1 MNHPNGYVIAERLA
15 VAPYAE
21 APTLAGHD
29 SRENL
34 LLRMYHALEAS
45 GLVDDDVTSDRDEQ
59 GHCRFC
65 SQVRGEPHSEWCAI
79 PRCVV
84 TGHQRLVCGQKHE
97 EDHDCGVSLWADGD
111 D

>member
-1 MNHPNGYVIAERLA
+1 MTHPNGYAIAERLA

-21 APTLAGHD
+21 APTIAGRD
-29 SRENL
+29 PRENL

-45 GLVDDDVTSDRDEQ
+45 GLVVDVTSDRDAH

-65 SQVRGEPHSEWCAI
+65 SQLRGEPHDERCPV

-84 TGHQRLVCGQKHE
+84 TGHQRLVCEQKHKD
-97 EDHDCGVSLWADGD
+97 DHDCGVSLWAAED